1 MKRLFLPILLAAIG
15 FVGCSQSDM
24 TEIAPEIQMGT
35 TDFGVGAGQGN
46 ESRASYDE
54 DLKFFWEA
62 GDEIAVL
69 QDCVG
74 GYQQSLTLL
83 DGEMTN
89 EGFFRNTSYEYV
101 MGTMA
106 NFHFVYPASSANLA
120 SKSIA
125 LPAQDGVWTPIL
137 VASTDKANIKDL
149 QSVKLQSIAG
159 ALAIRVFQNDKKTP
173 YRVKTVTVSGT
184 KPFLGEFVGVLDAEG
199 KMTYTPSATESSFTA
214 NVEGIELNADNNYE
228 YRFEVLPVTAG
239 VVTVTLTDVDGNVI
253 TLSTS
258 GEKTFKVNTRTAV
271 NVAWDPTLSIGEV
284 TSWYEEAV
292 ANGSSSIA
300 PSTIYIKGVKSNGGI
315 GAPKILLDG
324 SVYPHTTLSDGTY
337 VLSNVP
343 SGEHTVRAT
352 VGQPDGSSETTD
364 AQIVNVT
371 TIPTVTYSARSTYG
385 YNNGVKVLENNI
397 SNRTSILFES
407 VSLTNS
413 DDFTNGK
420 FDLSTVTFTYGSSSV
435 SLAVP
440 ASGQTALV
448 SNSLAI
454 GSYSCSVKVAL
465 NENKNVTV
473 SSAAQPIYVTGVPY
487 TINTKDDS
495 TSNWTKSN
503 TDTHGSYLRLKD
515 KNGSYIQ
522 TPTLFYA
529 SGECTY
535 QTKVSAR
542 VYEYRGS
549 YTSLDCKMV
558 MQMVPDNGTSLTTTD
573 MPDGVETNTS
583 RIENYSAERS
593 MTPTLK
599 SSSAIKIN
607 VSRDSTGGLSAI
619 TTGLVLLEINVTYN

>member
-300 PSTIYIKGVKSNGGI
+300 PSTIYIKDVKSNGGI

-352 VGQPDGSSETTD
+352 VGQPDGTSETTD
-364 AQIVNVT
+364 AQIVEVT
-371 TIPTVTYSARSTYG
+371 TIPTVSYTARSTYA
-385 YNNGVKVLENNI
+385 YNNGTKVRENNE
-397 SNRTSILFES
+397 SNRTSILFEG
-407 VSLTNS
+407 LTISGS
-413 DDFTNGK
+413 DDYTTSKLN
-420 FDLSTVTFTYGSSSV
+420 LSNVAFVYGSSS
-435 SLAVP
+435 A
-440 ASGQTALV
+440 
-448 SNSLAI
+448 
-454 GSYSCSVKVAL
+454 
-465 NENKNVTV
+465 TV
-473 SSAAQPIYVTGVPY
+473 SSSASSASPTRIDNVAVGAHSCYVKVPLSANAKVTISSPASTIYVTGLPLSVSGADTNYTNNGWSISSCRDVLGIYFAIYNNQTITSPQLYMPNDSFTTYLDGSRSSGTGGSISVGPVNGSKVSMTIDSSNNYTATVTLNGLDNIRY
-487 TINTKDDS
+487 TIS
-495 TSNWTKSN
+495 LS
-503 TDTHGSYLRLKD
+503 GSL
-515 KNGSYIQ
+515 
-522 TPTLFYA
+522 
-529 SGECTY
+529 
-535 QTKVSAR
+535 VSMR
-542 VYEYRGS
+542 YVDIR
-549 YTSLDCKMV
+549 
-558 MQMVPDNGTSLTTTD
+558 
-573 MPDGVETNTS
+573 GVEFK
-583 RIENYSAERS
+583 Y
-593 MTPTLK
+593 
-599 SSSAIKIN
+599 
-607 VSRDSTGGLSAI
+607 
-619 TTGLVLLEINVTYN
+619 

>member
-184 KPFLGEFVGVLDAEG
+184 KPFLGEFIGTLGADG

-292 ANGSSSIA
+292 ANGSSSLT
-300 PSTIYIKGVKSNGGI
+300 PNTIYIKGVKSNGGI

-364 AQIVNVT
+364 AQVVEVT
-371 TIPTVTYSARSTYG
+371 TIPTVSYTARSTYA
-385 YNNGVKVLENNI
+385 YNNGTKVRENNE
-397 SNRTSILFES
+397 SNRTSILFEG
-407 VSLTNS
+407 LTISGS
-413 DDFTNGK
+413 DDYTTSKLN
-420 FDLSTVTFTYGSSSV
+420 LSNVAFVYGSSS
-435 SLAVP
+435 A
-440 ASGQTALV
+440 
-448 SNSLAI
+448 
-454 GSYSCSVKVAL
+454 
-465 NENKNVTV
+465 TV
-473 SSAAQPIYVTGVPY
+473 SSSASSASPTRIDNVAVGAHSCYVKVPLSANANVTISSPASTIYVTGLPLSVSGASSNYTNNGWSISSCRESIGYFAIYTNETITSPQLYMPNDSFTTYLDGSRSSGTGGSISVGPVNGSKVSMTIDSSNDYTATVTLNGLDNIRY
-487 TINTKDDS
+487 TISLSGTLVN
-495 TSNWTKSN
+495 
-503 TDTHGSYLRLKD
+503 LR
-515 KNGSYIQ
+515 YVM
-522 TPTLFYA
+522 
-529 SGECTY
+529 
-535 QTKVSAR
+535 VS
-542 VYEYRGS
+542 
-549 YTSLDCKMV
+549 
-558 MQMVPDNGTSLTTTD
+558 
-573 MPDGVETNTS
+573 GVEFK
-583 RIENYSAERS
+583 Y
-593 MTPTLK
+593 
-599 SSSAIKIN
+599 
-607 VSRDSTGGLSAI
+607 
-619 TTGLVLLEINVTYN
+619 

>member
-315 GAPKILLDG
+315 GAPEILLDG

-364 AQIVNVT
+364 AQVVEVT
-371 TIPTVTYSARSTYG
+371 TIPTVSYTARSTYA
-385 YNNGVKVLENNI
+385 YNNGTKVRENNE
-397 SNRTSILFES
+397 SNRTSILFEG
-407 VSLTNS
+407 LTISGS
-413 DDFTNGK
+413 DDYTTSKLN
-420 FDLSTVTFTYGSSSV
+420 LSNVAFVYGSSS
-435 SLAVP
+435 A
-440 ASGQTALV
+440 
-448 SNSLAI
+448 
-454 GSYSCSVKVAL
+454 
-465 NENKNVTV
+465 TV
-473 SSAAQPIYVTGVPY
+473 SSSASSASPTRIDNVAVGAHSCYVKVPLSANANVTISSPANTIYVTGLPLSVSGAEDNYTNNGWSISSCRDVLSSYFAIYNNETITSPQLYMPNDSFTTDLDGSRSSGTGGSISVGPVNGSKVSMTIDSSNNYTATVTLNGLDNIRY
-487 TINTKDDS
+487 TISLSGTLVS
-495 TSNWTKSN
+495 
-503 TDTHGSYLRLKD
+503 LRYVD
-515 KNGSYIQ
+515 I
-522 TPTLFYA
+522 
-529 SGECTY
+529 
-535 QTKVSAR
+535 R
-542 VYEYRGS
+542 
-549 YTSLDCKMV
+549 
-558 MQMVPDNGTSLTTTD
+558 
-573 MPDGVETNTS
+573 GVEFK
-583 RIENYSAERS
+583 Y
-593 MTPTLK
+593 
-599 SSSAIKIN
+599 
-607 VSRDSTGGLSAI
+607 
-619 TTGLVLLEINVTYN
+619 

>member
-364 AQIVNVT
+364 AQVVEVT
-371 TIPTVTYSARSTYG
+371 TIPTVSYTARSTYG
-385 YNNGVKVLENNI
+385 YNNGTKVRENNE
-397 SNRTSILFES
+397 SNRTSILFEG
-407 VSLTNS
+407 LTISGS
-413 DDFTNGK
+413 DDYTTSKLN
-420 FDLSTVTFTYGSSSV
+420 LSNVAFVYGSSS
-435 SLAVP
+435 A
-440 ASGQTALV
+440 
-448 SNSLAI
+448 
-454 GSYSCSVKVAL
+454 
-465 NENKNVTV
+465 TV
-473 SSAAQPIYVTGVPY
+473 SSSASSASPTRIDNVAVGAHSCYVQVPLSANAKVTISSPASTIYVTGLPLSVSGAKNNYTNNGWSISSCRESVGYFAIYTNETITSPQLYMPNDSFTTYLDGSRSSGTGGSISVGPVNGSKVSMTIDSSDNYTATVTLNGLDNIRY
-487 TINTKDDS
+487 TISLSGTLVN
-495 TSNWTKSN
+495 
-503 TDTHGSYLRLKD
+503 LR
-515 KNGSYIQ
+515 Y
-522 TPTLFYA
+522 
-529 SGECTY
+529 
-535 QTKVSAR
+535 
-542 VYEYRGS
+542 
-549 YTSLDCKMV
+549 V
-558 MQMVPDNGTSLTTTD
+558 MIS
-573 MPDGVETNTS
+573 GVEFK
-583 RIENYSAERS
+583 Y
-593 MTPTLK
+593 
-599 SSSAIKIN
+599 
-607 VSRDSTGGLSAI
+607 
-619 TTGLVLLEINVTYN
+619 

>member
-74 GYQQSLTLL
+74 GYQQSLTLF

-106 NFHFVYPASSANLA
+106 NFHFVYPASLANLA

-315 GAPKILLDG
+315 GSPKILLDG

-364 AQIVNVT
+364 AQIVEVT
-371 TIPTVTYSARSTYG
+371 TIPTVSYTARSTYA
-385 YNNGVKVLENNI
+385 YNNGTKVRENNE
-397 SNRTSILFES
+397 SNRTSILFEGMTIS
-407 VSLTNS
+407 GS
-413 DDFTNGK
+413 DDYTTSKLN
-420 FDLSTVTFTYGSSSV
+420 LSNVAFVYGSSS
-435 SLAVP
+435 A
-440 ASGQTALV
+440 
-448 SNSLAI
+448 
-454 GSYSCSVKVAL
+454 
-465 NENKNVTV
+465 TV
-473 SSAAQPIYVTGVPY
+473 SSSASSASPTRIDNVAVGAYSCYVKVPLSANAKVTISSPASTIYVTGLPLSVSGAKDNYTNNGWSISSYRDVITYFAIYNNETITSPQLYMPNDSFTTDLDGSRSSGTGGSISVGPVNGSKVSMTINSSNNYTATVTLNGLDNIRY
-487 TINTKDDS
+487 TISLSGTLVS
-495 TSNWTKSN
+495 
-503 TDTHGSYLRLKD
+503 LRYVDIK
-515 KNGSYIQ
+515 
-522 TPTLFYA
+522 
-529 SGECTY
+529 
-535 QTKVSAR
+535 
-542 VYEYRGS
+542 
-549 YTSLDCKMV
+549 
-558 MQMVPDNGTSLTTTD
+558 
-573 MPDGVETNTS
+573 GVEF
-583 RIENYSAERS
+583 RY
-593 MTPTLK
+593 
-599 SSSAIKIN
+599 
-607 VSRDSTGGLSAI
+607 
-619 TTGLVLLEINVTYN
+619 

>member
-137 VASTDKANIKDL
+137 VASTDKTNIKDL

-364 AQIVNVT
+364 AQIVEVT
-371 TIPTVTYSARSTYG
+371 TIPTVSYTARSTYA
-385 YNNGVKVLENNI
+385 YNNGTKVRENNE
-397 SNRTSILFES
+397 SNRTSILFEG
-407 VSLTNS
+407 LTISGS
-413 DDFTNGK
+413 DDYTTSKLN
-420 FDLSTVTFTYGSSSV
+420 LSNVAFVYGSSS
-435 SLAVP
+435 A
-440 ASGQTALV
+440 
-448 SNSLAI
+448 
-454 GSYSCSVKVAL
+454 
-465 NENKNVTV
+465 TV
-473 SSAAQPIYVTGVPY
+473 SSSASSASPTRIDNVAVGAHSCYVQVPLSANAKVTISSPASTIYVTGLPLSVSGAKNNYTNNGWSISSCRESIGYFAIYTNETITSPQLYMPNDSFTTYLDGSRSSGTGGSISVGPVNGSKVSMTIDSSNDYTATVTLNGLDNIRY
-487 TINTKDDS
+487 TISLSGTLVN
-495 TSNWTKSN
+495 
-503 TDTHGSYLRLKD
+503 LR
-515 KNGSYIQ
+515 YVM
-522 TPTLFYA
+522 
-529 SGECTY
+529 
-535 QTKVSAR
+535 VS
-542 VYEYRGS
+542 
-549 YTSLDCKMV
+549 
-558 MQMVPDNGTSLTTTD
+558 
-573 MPDGVETNTS
+573 GVEFK
-583 RIENYSAERS
+583 Y
-593 MTPTLK
+593 
-599 SSSAIKIN
+599 
-607 VSRDSTGGLSAI
+607 
-619 TTGLVLLEINVTYN
+619 

>member
-74 GYQQSLTLL
+74 GYQQSLTLF

-364 AQIVNVT
+364 AQVVEVT
-371 TIPTVTYSARSTYG
+371 TIPTVTYSARSTYA
-385 YNNGVKVLENNI
+385 YNNGTKVRENNE
-397 SNRTSILFES
+397 SNRTSILFEG
-407 VSLTNS
+407 LTISGS
-413 DDFTNGK
+413 DDYTTSKLN
-420 FDLSTVTFTYGSSSV
+420 LSNVAFVYGSSS
-435 SLAVP
+435 A
-440 ASGQTALV
+440 
-448 SNSLAI
+448 
-454 GSYSCSVKVAL
+454 
-465 NENKNVTV
+465 TV
-473 SSAAQPIYVTGVPY
+473 SSSASSASPTRIDNVAVGAHSCYVKVPLSANAKVTISSPASTIYVTGLPLSVSGAKNNYTNNGWSISSCRESVGYFAIYTNETITSPQLYMPNDSFTTYLDGSRSSGTGGSISVGPVNGSKVSMTIDSSDNYTATVTLNGLDNIRY
-487 TINTKDDS
+487 TISLSGTLVN
-495 TSNWTKSN
+495 
-503 TDTHGSYLRLKD
+503 LR
-515 KNGSYIQ
+515 Y
-522 TPTLFYA
+522 
-529 SGECTY
+529 
-535 QTKVSAR
+535 
-542 VYEYRGS
+542 
-549 YTSLDCKMV
+549 V
-558 MQMVPDNGTSLTTTD
+558 MIS
-573 MPDGVETNTS
+573 GVEFK
-583 RIENYSAERS
+583 Y
-593 MTPTLK
+593 
-599 SSSAIKIN
+599 
-607 VSRDSTGGLSAI
+607 
-619 TTGLVLLEINVTYN
+619 

>member
-74 GYQQSLTLL
+74 GYQQSLTLF

-184 KPFLGEFVGVLDAEG
+184 KPFLGEFVGTLGADG

-300 PSTIYIKGVKSNGGI
+300 PSTIYIKDVKSNGGI

-343 SGEHTVRAT
+343 SGEHTVRAS

-364 AQIVNVT
+364 AQIVEVT
-371 TIPTVTYSARSTYG
+371 TIPTVTYSARSTYA
-385 YNNGVKVLENNI
+385 YNNGTKVLENNI
-397 SNRTSILFES
+397 SNRTSILFEG
-407 VSLTNS
+407 LTISGS
-413 DDFTNGK
+413 DDYTTSKLN
-420 FDLSTVTFTYGSSSV
+420 LSNVAFVYGSSS
-435 SLAVP
+435 A
-440 ASGQTALV
+440 
-448 SNSLAI
+448 
-454 GSYSCSVKVAL
+454 
-465 NENKNVTV
+465 TV
-473 SSAAQPIYVTGVPY
+473 SSSASSASPTRIDNVAVGAHSCYVQVPLRDNANCKVASAASTIYVTGVPY
-487 TINTKDDS
+487 SVSCANISSISGWTNNSTNETGSCLLIKDGGS
-495 TSNWTKSN
+495 VTS
-503 TDTHGSYLRLKD
+503 
-515 KNGSYIQ
+515 
-522 TPTLFYA
+522 PTLFYA
-529 SGECTY
+529 SSSCSY
-535 QTKVSAR
+535 DIALSAF
-542 VYEYRGS
+542 VYCYRSS
-549 YTSLDCKMV
+549 YTSA
-558 MQMVPDNGTSLTTTD
+558 TFRLT
-573 MPDGVETNTS
+573 ME
-583 RIENYSAERS
+583 
-593 MTPTLK
+593 MTPSSGATFTEDLSGGVLLNNTGGYRFTEKVLNTTLK
-599 SSSAIKIN
+599 QSSGVKISTN
-607 VSRDSTGGLSAI
+607 KVSSKGLSII
-619 TTGLVLLEINVTYN
+619 TTPGMNFDVISVNYR

>member
-54 DLKFFWEA
+54 DLKFFWET

-184 KPFLGEFVGVLDAEG
+184 KPFLGEFVGTLGADG

-300 PSTIYIKGVKSNGGI
+300 PSTIYIKGVTSNGGI

-364 AQIVNVT
+364 AQVVEVT
-371 TIPTVTYSARSTYG
+371 TIPTVSYTARSTYG
-385 YNNGVKVLENNI
+385 YNNGTKVRENNE
-397 SNRTSILFES
+397 SNRTSILFEG
-407 VSLTNS
+407 LTISGS
-413 DDFTNGK
+413 DDYTTSKLN
-420 FDLSTVTFTYGSSSV
+420 LSNVAFVYGSSS
-435 SLAVP
+435 A
-440 ASGQTALV
+440 
-448 SNSLAI
+448 
-454 GSYSCSVKVAL
+454 
-465 NENKNVTV
+465 TV
-473 SSAAQPIYVTGVPY
+473 SSSASSASPTRIDNVAVGAHSCYVQVPLRDNANCKVASAASTIYVTGVPY
-487 TINTKDDS
+487 SVSCANISSISGWTNNSTNETGSCLLIKDGGS
-495 TSNWTKSN
+495 VTS
-503 TDTHGSYLRLKD
+503 
-515 KNGSYIQ
+515 
-522 TPTLFYA
+522 PTLFYA
-529 SGECTY
+529 SSSCSY
-535 QTKVSAR
+535 DIALSAF
-542 VYEYRGS
+542 VYCYRSS
-549 YTSLDCKMV
+549 YTSA
-558 MQMVPDNGTSLTTTD
+558 TFRLT
-573 MPDGVETNTS
+573 ME
-583 RIENYSAERS
+583 
-593 MTPTLK
+593 MTPSSGATFTEDLSGGVLLDNTGGYRFTEKVLNTTLK
-599 SSSAIKIN
+599 QSSGVKISTN
-607 VSRDSTGGLSAI
+607 KVSSRGLSII
-619 TTGLVLLEINVTYN
+619 TTPGMNFDVISVNYR

>member
-300 PSTIYIKGVKSNGGI
+300 PSTIYIKDVKSNGGI

-352 VGQPDGSSETTD
+352 VGQPDGTSETTD
-364 AQIVNVT
+364 AQIVEVT
-371 TIPTVTYSARSTYG
+371 TIPTVSYTARSTYA
-385 YNNGVKVLENNI
+385 YNNGTKVRENNE
-397 SNRTSILFES
+397 SNRTSILFEG
-407 VSLTNS
+407 LTISGS
-413 DDFTNGK
+413 DDYTTSKLN
-420 FDLSTVTFTYGSSSV
+420 LSNVAFVYGSSS
-435 SLAVP
+435 A
-440 ASGQTALV
+440 
-448 SNSLAI
+448 
-454 GSYSCSVKVAL
+454 
-465 NENKNVTV
+465 TV
-473 SSAAQPIYVTGVPY
+473 SSSASSASPTRIDNVAVGAHSCYVQVPLRDNANCKVASAASTIYVTGVPY
-487 TINTKDDS
+487 SVSCANISSISGWTNNSTNETGSCLLIKDGGS
-495 TSNWTKSN
+495 VTS
-503 TDTHGSYLRLKD
+503 
-515 KNGSYIQ
+515 
-522 TPTLFYA
+522 PTLFYA
-529 SGECTY
+529 SSSCSYDIALSAFVYCYRSSYTSATFRLTMEMTPSSGATFTEDLSGGVLLDNTGGY
-535 QTKVSAR
+535 RFTEKVLNTTLKQSSGVKISTTKVS
-542 VYEYRGS
+542 
-549 YTSLDCKMV
+549 
-558 MQMVPDNGTSLTTTD
+558 
-573 MPDGVETNTS
+573 S
-583 RIENYSAERS
+583 R
-593 MTPTLK
+593 
-599 SSSAIKIN
+599 
-607 VSRDSTGGLSAI
+607 GLSII
-619 TTGLVLLEINVTYN
+619 TTPGMNFDVISVNYR

>member
-74 GYQQSLTLL
+74 GYQQSLTLF

-364 AQIVNVT
+364 AQVVEVT
-371 TIPTVTYSARSTYG
+371 TIPTVSYTARSTYA
-385 YNNGVKVLENNI
+385 YNNGTKVRENNE
-397 SNRTSILFES
+397 SNRTSILFEG
-407 VSLTNS
+407 LTISGS
-413 DDFTNGK
+413 DDYTTSKLN
-420 FDLSTVTFTYGSSSV
+420 LSNVAFVYGSSS
-435 SLAVP
+435 A
-440 ASGQTALV
+440 
-448 SNSLAI
+448 
-454 GSYSCSVKVAL
+454 
-465 NENKNVTV
+465 TV
-473 SSAAQPIYVTGVPY
+473 SSSASSASPTRIDNVAVGAHSCYVKVPLSANANVTISSPASTIYVTGLPLSVSGASSNYTNNGWSISSCRESVGYFAIYTNETITSPQLYMPNDSFTTYLDGSRSSGTGGSISVGPVNGSKVSMTIDSSNDYTATVTLNGLDNIRY
-487 TINTKDDS
+487 TISLSGTLVN
-495 TSNWTKSN
+495 
-503 TDTHGSYLRLKD
+503 LR
-515 KNGSYIQ
+515 YVM
-522 TPTLFYA
+522 
-529 SGECTY
+529 
-535 QTKVSAR
+535 VS
-542 VYEYRGS
+542 
-549 YTSLDCKMV
+549 
-558 MQMVPDNGTSLTTTD
+558 
-573 MPDGVETNTS
+573 GVEFK
-583 RIENYSAERS
+583 Y
-593 MTPTLK
+593 
-599 SSSAIKIN
+599 
-607 VSRDSTGGLSAI
+607 
-619 TTGLVLLEINVTYN
+619 

>member
-74 GYQQSLTLL
+74 GYQQSLTLI

-315 GAPKILLDG
+315 GAPEILLDG

-364 AQIVNVT
+364 AQVVEVT
-371 TIPTVTYSARSTYG
+371 TIPTVTYSARSTYA
-385 YNNGVKVLENNI
+385 YNNGTKVLENNI
-397 SNRTSILFES
+397 SNRTSILFEG
-407 VSLTNS
+407 LTISGS
-413 DDFTNGK
+413 DDYTTSKLN
-420 FDLSTVTFTYGSSSV
+420 LSNVAFVYGSSS
-435 SLAVP
+435 A
-440 ASGQTALV
+440 
-448 SNSLAI
+448 
-454 GSYSCSVKVAL
+454 
-465 NENKNVTV
+465 TV
-473 SSAAQPIYVTGVPY
+473 SSSASSASPTRIDNVAVGAHSCYVQVPLRDNANCKVASAASTIYVTGVPY
-487 TINTKDDS
+487 SVSCANISSISGWTNNSTNETGSCLLIKDGGS
-495 TSNWTKSN
+495 VTS
-503 TDTHGSYLRLKD
+503 
-515 KNGSYIQ
+515 
-522 TPTLFYA
+522 PTLFYA
-529 SGECTY
+529 SSSCSY
-535 QTKVSAR
+535 DIALSAF
-542 VYEYRGS
+542 VYCYRSS
-549 YTSLDCKMV
+549 YTSA
-558 MQMVPDNGTSLTTTD
+558 TFRLT
-573 MPDGVETNTS
+573 ME
-583 RIENYSAERS
+583 
-593 MTPTLK
+593 MTPSSGATFTEDLSGGVLLDNTGGYRFTEKVLNTTLK
-599 SSSAIKIN
+599 QSSGVKISTN
-607 VSRDSTGGLSAI
+607 KVSSRGLSII
-619 TTGLVLLEINVTYN
+619 TTPGMNFDVISVNYR

>member
-315 GAPKILLDG
+315 GAPEILLDG

-364 AQIVNVT
+364 AQIVEVT
-371 TIPTVTYSARSTYG
+371 TIPTVTYSARSTYA
-385 YNNGVKVLENNI
+385 YNNGTKVRENNE
-397 SNRTSILFES
+397 SNRTSILFEG
-407 VSLTNS
+407 LTISGS
-413 DDFTNGK
+413 DDYTTSKLN
-420 FDLSTVTFTYGSSSV
+420 LSNVAFVYGSSS
-435 SLAVP
+435 A
-440 ASGQTALV
+440 
-448 SNSLAI
+448 
-454 GSYSCSVKVAL
+454 
-465 NENKNVTV
+465 TV
-473 SSAAQPIYVTGVPY
+473 SSSASSASPTRIDNVAVGAHSCYVQVPLRDNANCKVASAASTIYVTGVPY
-487 TINTKDDS
+487 SVSCANISSISGWTNNSTNETGSCLLIKDGGS
-495 TSNWTKSN
+495 VTS
-503 TDTHGSYLRLKD
+503 
-515 KNGSYIQ
+515 
-522 TPTLFYA
+522 PTLFYA
-529 SGECTY
+529 SSSCSY
-535 QTKVSAR
+535 DIALSAF
-542 VYEYRGS
+542 VYCYRSS
-549 YTSLDCKMV
+549 YTSA
-558 MQMVPDNGTSLTTTD
+558 TFRLT
-573 MPDGVETNTS
+573 ME
-583 RIENYSAERS
+583 
-593 MTPTLK
+593 MTPSSGATFTEDLSGGVLLNNTGGYRFTEKVLNTTLK
-599 SSSAIKIN
+599 QSSGVKISTN
-607 VSRDSTGGLSAI
+607 KVSSKGLSII
-619 TTGLVLLEINVTYN
+619 TTPGMNFDVISVNYR

>member
-74 GYQQSLTLL
+74 GYQQSLTLI

-184 KPFLGEFVGVLDAEG
+184 KPFLGEFVGALGADG

-364 AQIVNVT
+364 AQVVEVT
-371 TIPTVTYSARSTYG
+371 TIPTVSYTARSTYA
-385 YNNGVKVLENNI
+385 YNNGTKVRENNE
-397 SNRTSILFES
+397 SNRTSILFEG
-407 VSLTNS
+407 LTISGS
-413 DDFTNGK
+413 DDYTTSKLN
-420 FDLSTVTFTYGSSSV
+420 LSNVAFVYGSSS
-435 SLAVP
+435 A
-440 ASGQTALV
+440 
-448 SNSLAI
+448 
-454 GSYSCSVKVAL
+454 
-465 NENKNVTV
+465 TV
-473 SSAAQPIYVTGVPY
+473 SSSASSASPTRIDNVAVGAHSCYVKVPLSANANVTISSPASTIYVTGLPLSVSGASSNYTNNGWSISSCRESIGYFAIYTNETITSPQLYMPNDSFTTYLDGSRSSGTGGSISVGPVNGSKVSMTIDSSNDYTATVTLNGLDNIRY
-487 TINTKDDS
+487 TISLSGTLVN
-495 TSNWTKSN
+495 
-503 TDTHGSYLRLKD
+503 LR
-515 KNGSYIQ
+515 YVM
-522 TPTLFYA
+522 
-529 SGECTY
+529 
-535 QTKVSAR
+535 VS
-542 VYEYRGS
+542 
-549 YTSLDCKMV
+549 
-558 MQMVPDNGTSLTTTD
+558 
-573 MPDGVETNTS
+573 GVEFK
-583 RIENYSAERS
+583 Y
-593 MTPTLK
+593 
-599 SSSAIKIN
+599 
-607 VSRDSTGGLSAI
+607 
-619 TTGLVLLEINVTYN
+619 

>member
-74 GYQQSLTLL
+74 GYQQSLTLF

-106 NFHFVYPASSANLA
+106 NFHFVYPASLANLA

-315 GAPKILLDG
+315 GSPKILLDG

-364 AQIVNVT
+364 AQTVQVT
-371 TIPTVTYSARSTYG
+371 TIPTVSYTARSTYA
-385 YNNGVKVLENNI
+385 YNNGTKVRENNE
-397 SNRTSILFES
+397 SNRTSILFEGMTIS
-407 VSLTNS
+407 GS
-413 DDFTNGK
+413 DDYTTSKLN
-420 FDLSTVTFTYGSSSV
+420 LSNVAFVYGSSS
-435 SLAVP
+435 A
-440 ASGQTALV
+440 
-448 SNSLAI
+448 
-454 GSYSCSVKVAL
+454 
-465 NENKNVTV
+465 TV
-473 SSAAQPIYVTGVPY
+473 SSSASSASPTRIDNVAVGAYSCYVKVPLSANAKVTISSPASTIYVTGLPLSVSGAKDNYTNNGWSISSYRDVITYFAIYNNETITSPQLYMPNDSFTTDLDGSRSSGTGGSISVGPVNGSKVSMTINSSNNYTATVTLNGLDNIRY
-487 TINTKDDS
+487 TISLSGTLVS
-495 TSNWTKSN
+495 
-503 TDTHGSYLRLKD
+503 LRYVDIK
-515 KNGSYIQ
+515 
-522 TPTLFYA
+522 
-529 SGECTY
+529 
-535 QTKVSAR
+535 
-542 VYEYRGS
+542 
-549 YTSLDCKMV
+549 
-558 MQMVPDNGTSLTTTD
+558 
-573 MPDGVETNTS
+573 GVEF
-583 RIENYSAERS
+583 RY
-593 MTPTLK
+593 
-599 SSSAIKIN
+599 
-607 VSRDSTGGLSAI
+607 
-619 TTGLVLLEINVTYN
+619 

>member
-184 KPFLGEFVGVLDAEG
+184 KPFLGEFVGTLGADG

-364 AQIVNVT
+364 AQIVEVT
-371 TIPTVTYSARSTYG
+371 TIPTVSYTARSTYA
-385 YNNGVKVLENNI
+385 YNNGTKVLENNI

-465 NENKNVTV
+465 KENKNVMV

-503 TDTHGSYLRLKD
+503 TDTHSSYLRLKD
-515 KNGSYIQ
+515 KDGSYIQ

-549 YTSLDCKMV
+549 YTKLNCRMV

-583 RIENYSAERS
+583 RIESYSAERS

-607 VSRDSTGGLSAI
+607 VSRDSTSGLSLI

>member
-184 KPFLGEFVGVLDAEG
+184 KPFLGEFVGVLDADG

-292 ANGSSSIA
+292 ANGSSSLT
-300 PSTIYIKGVKSNGGI
+300 PNTIYIKGVKSNGGI

-364 AQIVNVT
+364 AQMVEVT
-371 TIPTVTYSARSTYG
+371 TIPTVSYTARSTYA
-385 YNNGVKVLENNI
+385 YNNGTKVRENNE
-397 SNRTSILFES
+397 SNRTSILFEG
-407 VSLTNS
+407 LTISGS
-413 DDFTNGK
+413 DDYTTSKLN
-420 FDLSTVTFTYGSSSV
+420 LSNVAFVYGSSS
-435 SLAVP
+435 A
-440 ASGQTALV
+440 
-448 SNSLAI
+448 
-454 GSYSCSVKVAL
+454 
-465 NENKNVTV
+465 TV
-473 SSAAQPIYVTGVPY
+473 SSSASSASPTRIDNVAVGAHSCYVQVPLRDNANCKVASAASTIYVTGVPY
-487 TINTKDDS
+487 SVSCANISSISGWTNNSTNETGSCLLIKDGGS
-495 TSNWTKSN
+495 VTS
-503 TDTHGSYLRLKD
+503 
-515 KNGSYIQ
+515 
-522 TPTLFYA
+522 PTLFYA
-529 SGECTY
+529 SSSCSY
-535 QTKVSAR
+535 DIALSAF
-542 VYEYRGS
+542 VYCYRSS
-549 YTSLDCKMV
+549 YTSA
-558 MQMVPDNGTSLTTTD
+558 TFRLT
-573 MPDGVETNTS
+573 ME
-583 RIENYSAERS
+583 
-593 MTPTLK
+593 MTP
-599 SSSAIKIN
+599 SSGATFTEDLSGGVLLDN
-607 VSRDSTGGLSAI
+607 TGGYRFTEKVLNTTLNQSSGVKISTNKVSSRGLSII
-619 TTGLVLLEINVTYN
+619 TTPGMNFDVISVNYR

>member
-120 SKSIA
+120 SKSIT

-315 GAPKILLDG
+315 GAPEILLDG

-337 VLSNVP
+337 VLSNVS

-364 AQIVNVT
+364 AQIVEVT
-371 TIPTVTYSARSTYG
+371 TIPTVSYTARSTYA
-385 YNNGVKVLENNI
+385 YNNGTKVRENNE
-397 SNRTSILFES
+397 SNRTSILFEG
-407 VSLTNS
+407 LTISGS
-413 DDFTNGK
+413 DDYTTSKLN
-420 FDLSTVTFTYGSSSV
+420 LSNVAFVYGSSS
-435 SLAVP
+435 A
-440 ASGQTALV
+440 
-448 SNSLAI
+448 
-454 GSYSCSVKVAL
+454 
-465 NENKNVTV
+465 TV
-473 SSAAQPIYVTGVPY
+473 SSSASSASPTRIDNVAVGAHSCYVQVPLRDNANCKVASAASTIYVTGVPY
-487 TINTKDDS
+487 SVSCANISSISGWTNNS
-495 TSNWTKSN
+495 TNET
-503 TDTHGSYLRLKD
+503 GSCLLIED
-515 KNGSYIQ
+515 GGSV
-522 TPTLFYA
+522 TSPTLFYA
-529 SGECTY
+529 SSSCSY
-535 QTKVSAR
+535 DIALSAF
-542 VYEYRGS
+542 VYCYRSS
-549 YTSLDCKMV
+549 YTSA
-558 MQMVPDNGTSLTTTD
+558 TFRLT
-573 MPDGVETNTS
+573 ME
-583 RIENYSAERS
+583 
-593 MTPTLK
+593 MTPSSGATFTEDLSGGVLLNNTGGYRFTEKVLNTTLK
-599 SSSAIKIN
+599 QSSGVKISTN
-607 VSRDSTGGLSAI
+607 KVSSRGLSII
-619 TTGLVLLEINVTYN
+619 TTPGMNFDVISVNYR